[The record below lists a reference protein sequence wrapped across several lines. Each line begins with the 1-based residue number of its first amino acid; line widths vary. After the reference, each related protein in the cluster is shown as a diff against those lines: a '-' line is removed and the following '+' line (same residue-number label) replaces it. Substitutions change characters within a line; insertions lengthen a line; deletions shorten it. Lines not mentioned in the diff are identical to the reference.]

1 MSELVQYRISGSL
14 LIKVVGVTGLESVP
28 TGANTSALTPQ
39 LTNNLISILDGQ
51 STAS

>member
-1 MSELVQYRISGSL
+1 MSELVQYRVSDSL

-28 TGANTSALTPQ
+28 TEAPSALTPQ

-51 STAS
+51 SNTS